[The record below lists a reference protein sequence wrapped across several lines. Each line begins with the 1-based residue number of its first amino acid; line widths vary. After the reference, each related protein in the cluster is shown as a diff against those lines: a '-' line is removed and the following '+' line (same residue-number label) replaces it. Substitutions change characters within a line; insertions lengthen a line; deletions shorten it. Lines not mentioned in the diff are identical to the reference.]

1 MILVVF
7 IVACLAYAA
16 RPSYDLEAKDPRA
29 FDVGARIVIWAWI
42 AWAIAVVAMSAGIT
56 IVAISRG

>member
-1 MILVVF
+1 MILVVL
-7 IVACLAYAA
+7 IAACLAYAA
-16 RPSYDLEAKDPRA
+16 QPSYDLEIRDPHA
-29 FDVGARIVIWAWI
+29 FRIGARVVIWSWI